1 MTKKIKQINILFLSL
16 FLIIQISSSMNQSFA
31 DEDLSINEI
40 NVNEYNM
47 SVLSVNQNDQII
59 SAITAVK
66 IENPTE
72 KTFAP
77 NFADVA
83 STGMNFLRFSLP
95 EGFTDLYVETDLPD
109 GSLIEL
115 AKGFAITSDIPPG
128 NFNIIFNFNVKYNS
142 SELIFPLHLPHG
154 AKSFKIIIPDE
165 SGLIS
170 GNNISYLSL
179 IHI

>member
-1 MTKKIKQINILFLSL
+1 
-16 FLIIQISSSMNQSFA
+16 
-31 DEDLSINEI
+31 
-40 NVNEYNM
+40 M

-77 NFADVA
+77 NFTDVA

-115 AKGFAITSDIPPG
+115 AKGFAITS
-128 NFNIIFNFNVKYNS
+128 
-142 SELIFPLHLPHG
+142 
-154 AKSFKIIIPDE
+154 
-165 SGLIS
+165 
-170 GNNISYLSL
+170 
-179 IHI
+179 